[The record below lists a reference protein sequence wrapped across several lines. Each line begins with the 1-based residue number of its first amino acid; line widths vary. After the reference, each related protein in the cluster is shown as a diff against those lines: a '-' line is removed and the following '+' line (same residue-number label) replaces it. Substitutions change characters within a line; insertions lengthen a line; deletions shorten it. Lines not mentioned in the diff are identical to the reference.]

1 MEVNADYIIRQ
12 SVLFDNGRGFALG
25 ESPRAPAPFV
35 TWQFTEEQGRRDYY
49 WGHYH
54 GDRAAAEKDF
64 AARIEDYK
72 RRFGV
77 HEVMRPI
84 AQQLAEARELAKE
97 EKMQEKDNPLR
108 NAEMALEQNF
118 NQIDGIIN
126 NLPFPE
132 EKPKDKVLE
141 PPKKHRG
148 RDREER

>member
-25 ESPRAPAPFV
+25 ESPKAPAPFV

-49 WGHYH
+49 WGHYY
-54 GDRAAAEKDF
+54 GDKTAAEKDF
-64 AARIEDYK
+64 PARIEDYK

-77 HEVMRPI
+77 HEVKRPI
-84 AQQLAEARELAKE
+84 AEQMKEARERAKE
-97 EKMQEKDNPLR
+97 EKMPEKDNHLK

-118 NQIDGIIN
+118 NHIDGIIN
-126 NLPFPE
+126 NLPVPE

>member
-1 MEVNADYIIRQ
+1 VEVNADYIIRQ

-25 ESPRAPAPFV
+25 ESPRAPAPLSH
-35 TWQFTEEQGRRDYY
+35 GSLPRKRGRDYY

-84 AQQLAEARELAKE
+84 KQQLAEARELAKE

-126 NLPFPE
+126 NLPIPE